1 LAGTS
6 SARRGGSA
14 SIGRREWMSTRPSRE
29 SMPAWCAVQVFWLPS
44 LPPSPA
50 PPPSS
55 SSAPRRAG
63 CRAVPSP
70 RLPALPH
77 HARHRHPAPLPQ
89 NPHLPLAPWLVFGSS
104 AHTPPT
110 TRSVLYD
117 AVAFK
122 EVECRRL
129 GHIDKLEKQVY
140 FSLGSDMEHAPTHLP
155 RHLAPAGT
163 HPGSPRHRLRCS
175 STHQPPDHG
184 QPGTRAPGRAGR
196 RARSRQTSIKHHTA
210 HRSSRMTWS
219 KPTLLGCQT

>member
-104 AHTPPT
+104 AHTPVRPP
-110 TRSVLYD
+110 
-117 AVAFK
+117 
-122 EVECRRL
+122 
-129 GHIDKLEKQVY
+129 
-140 FSLGSDMEHAPTHLP
+140 AP
-155 RHLAPAGT
+155 
-163 HPGSPRHRLRCS
+163 S
-175 STHQPPDHG
+175 STTPSPSRRSSAAASATLTSSRSKSISPLAATWNTPPPTSLDTSLPQGPTQARHATG
-184 QPGTRAPGRAGR
+184 SAAAPPTSLQIMVNREHVRRAGRAGGL
-196 RARSRQTSIKHHTA
+196 A
-210 HRSSRMTWS
+210 
-219 KPTLLGCQT
+219 LGRHQ